1 MAQLVRAPP
10 CHGGGHRFKPDLG
23 RLYSGYLRMMA
34 VFFGIRYIYGSAEC
48 RRGGTGRRPG
58 LKIPWV
64 AIPVPV
70 RSRSPALW
78 KNPEN
83 GLNAS
88 FPGLFYASV
97 FLKSVKNGSFS
108 EFAYGFICL
117 KCASAGRAY
126 FYRRI
131 SAGGYMQDKP
141 DTPSV
146 RQDEYLIYQPPLKA
160 LFLFAL
166 PMIIG
171 SLFQQVY
178 NIADS
183 AIVGRFVSQNALAAV
198 GASSALTNV
207 FICIAAGAGT
217 GAAVVVSRRFGSR
230 EYPSMLRSIRTSMIF
245 FLIFSIVLGAA
256 GFTFSE
262 AIMRLLHTPE
272 QVMDMAVVYLKV
284 YFAGFPFLFIY
295 NVVASMFNA
304 IGNSRVPLYFLIFSS
319 ALNIAM
325 DLYMVIRLHMGV
337 FGAALA
343 TLIAQG
349 ISAVFSFIVLI
360 RTMRKYA
367 QGTDEKRTWEYFST
381 SDLKLILSYA
391 VPSVIQQS
399 TVSIGMMLVQSVV
412 NGFGAEALAGFSATA
427 RIENLIAVI
436 WVSVGNAVSPFTA
449 QNLGAGKKER
459 ITEGFHAA
467 LKLDF
472 IFAIGVFLCAVPFAR
487 PIAGIFL
494 GSEGTQEAYSVA
506 VGYMRWIGIFSFW
519 LGAKMAMDGVLKGIG
534 KMKSFMAANLCNLTI
549 RVLTAMMLAPG
560 FGIGFVW
567 YAVPVGW
574 AVNLLISHRAYQRM
588 RTENGISRTYRA

>member
-1 MAQLVRAPP
+1 
-10 CHGGGHRFKPDLG
+10 
-23 RLYSGYLRMMA
+23 
-34 VFFGIRYIYGSAEC
+34 
-48 RRGGTGRRPG
+48 
-58 LKIPWV
+58 
-64 AIPVPV
+64 
-70 RSRSPALW
+70 
-78 KNPEN
+78 
-83 GLNAS
+83 
-88 FPGLFYASV
+88 
-97 FLKSVKNGSFS
+97 
-108 EFAYGFICL
+108 
-117 KCASAGRAY
+117 
-126 FYRRI
+126 
-131 SAGGYMQDKP
+131 
-141 DTPSV
+141 
-146 RQDEYLIYQPPLKA
+146 
-160 LFLFAL
+160 
-166 PMIIG
+166 
-171 SLFQQVY
+171 
-178 NIADS
+178 
-183 AIVGRFVSQNALAAV
+183 
-198 GASSALTNV
+198 
-207 FICIAAGAGT
+207 
-217 GAAVVVSRRFGSR
+217 
-230 EYPSMLRSIRTSMIF
+230 
-245 FLIFSIVLGAA
+245 
-256 GFTFSE
+256 
-262 AIMRLLHTPE
+262 
-272 QVMDMAVVYLKV
+272 
-284 YFAGFPFLFIY
+284 
-295 NVVASMFNA
+295 MFNA

-325 DLYMVIRLHMGV
+325 DLYMVIRLHLGV

-549 RVLTAMMLAPG
+549 RVLTAMMIAPG